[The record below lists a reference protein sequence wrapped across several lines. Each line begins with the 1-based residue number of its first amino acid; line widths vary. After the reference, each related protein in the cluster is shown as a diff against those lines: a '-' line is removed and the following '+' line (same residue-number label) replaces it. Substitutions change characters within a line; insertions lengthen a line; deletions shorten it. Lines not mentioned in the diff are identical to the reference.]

1 MNNLTFK
8 LNKLNLENSFYSRFF
23 NKLNVAPAPVLEA
36 PVLEAPVLEA
46 PVLEAPVLEAPVPV
60 HEAPVLAQSNLQDYL
75 KITKL

>member
-36 PVLEAPVLEA
+36 PVLEAPV
-46 PVLEAPVLEAPVPV
+46 PV